1 MRRGIPS
8 AGLSQLDHLELRF
21 SRAAVRAYPILW
33 DLLPEGPWRDPFF
46 RKPCRFII
54 DKPTH
59 HALPS
64 PHLGVPLLAI
74 QVVVS
79 RGRTLPLKWA
89 KIVSKWGNRR
99 STGNTKV
106 AAIGCL
112 ARWANTAEA

>member
-21 SRAAVRAYPILW
+21 SRATVGTDPALW
-33 DLLPEGPWRDPFF
+33 DLLPEGPWRDPFL
-46 RKPCRFII
+46 RKPFSLII
-54 DKPTH
+54 DESTH

-64 PHLGVPLLAI
+64 SHLGTPRLAI